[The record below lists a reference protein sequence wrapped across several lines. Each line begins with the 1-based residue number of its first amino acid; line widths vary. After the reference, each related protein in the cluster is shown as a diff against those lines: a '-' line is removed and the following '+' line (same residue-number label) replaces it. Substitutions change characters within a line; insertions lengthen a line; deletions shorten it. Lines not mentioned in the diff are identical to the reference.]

1 MGTGWLRVGY
11 GFFRRH
17 PVAKLKRICKES
29 DSKMAVVGSSTTG
42 VEDYFNMIKN
52 LSRDK
57 KLDLIKKISE
67 SLKGDQVQEK
77 DNSWRDFFGAWE
89 SEDSAEEIIGGI
101 REDRF
106 TNRKTGDL

>member
-1 MGTGWLRVGY
+1 M
-11 GFFRRH
+11 
-17 PVAKLKRICKES
+17 E
-29 DSKMAVVGSSTTG
+29 VVGSSTTG